1 MAAVAGTYRDA
12 GDDLSATVPDPD
24 VVEFFDFVRTRLEQ
38 ARRSGSHAA
47 SIGGDANPAREAIRF
62 GAAVGQ
68 RYVADEIVAARD
80 TPAGRRDIAV
90 AFMGLTGPTAVLP
103 DHYSEQVID
112 RRRERDPALADFLD
126 LFNHRAL
133 SHFWRA
139 WAKYRLPV
147 AFEADAG
154 RLGDPFSRALKA
166 LAGLGVAGEAVPDEA
181 VLAAAGAMA
190 RRVRSAGALRRLISG
205 IYNLPVRVIELD
217 GRWVRLNADDQTRL
231 HAGNDDRPAF
241 DALGVDTVVGAAVW
255 DVGSR
260 FRVRIGP
267 LGFDVFRSF
276 FAANGPRAAINDTIR
291 RAVGGNVDFTL
302 QLVLRAADVP
312 MLRLDDP
319 ATPAALGQSTWLL
332 AGASR
337 SDRDEATLAS
347 DAPIAT
353 IG

>member
-1 MAAVAGTYRDA
+1 MAGPDRNA
-12 GDDLSATVPDPD
+12 GDDLTEATIDRD

-38 ARRSGSHAA
+38 ARRSGNHDA
-47 SIGGDANPAREAIRF
+47 SIGGDAVPTREAIRL

-68 RYVADEIVAARD
+68 RYVADQIVAARE
-80 TPAGRRDIAV
+80 TTAGRRDVTV
-90 AFMGLTGPTAVLP
+90 AFMGLTGPSAVLP
-103 DHYSEQVID
+103 DHYSERVID

-139 WAKYRLPV
+139 WAKYRLPI

-154 RLGDPFSRALKA
+154 RLGDPFSCALKA

-190 RRVRSAGALRRLISG
+190 RRVRSAGALRRLVSG
-205 IYNLPVRVIELD
+205 IYNLPVQVIELE
-217 GRWVRLNADDQTRL
+217 GRWVVLNPADRTRV

-241 DALGVDTVVGAAVW
+241 AALGIDTVVGAAVW

-267 LGFDVFRSF
+267 LGFDAFRSF
-276 FAANGPRAAINDTIR
+276 FDSAGPRAAISDTIR
-291 RAVGGNVDFTL
+291 RAVGGNVDFTI

-319 ATPAALGQSTWLL
+319 AAPAALGQSTWLL
-332 AGASR
+332 AKSSE
-337 SDRDEATLAS
+337 SDRDEALLGNRLP
-347 DAPIAT
+347 DATGI
-353 IG
+353 